1 MTVTTMR
8 ILGWKAEGLRCP
20 DHEIDCRKTG
30 DEPFPVTLIQMP
42 NGTGKTTTLTLLRAA
57 LSGDAEKGKRSEEG
71 WSEKQIQEM
80 KKKGDSNDEG
90 FFELY
95 LMLDDKRV
103 TIRMDFYFGS
113 NRVFYKTTRGL
124 GRKDGFNPPPN
135 LSRFMAPG
143 FVDFYVFDG
152 ELAENLLDKENTH
165 AQRAIENLFQIHLLD
180 RMKGEVSKY
189 WQKQT
194 RNSTGTAQ
202 TAHTRRNKL
211 LDEWKAR
218 LKELKAKKSKL
229 MEDHTKITEQLTHKR
244 KKHDQELK
252 KHKHQEENIRKAEDT
267 VKELKSRV
275 NDHAK
280 RVLDKMRNPHALSP
294 VFANEVFE
302 LKESL
307 DRLQLPESAA
317 REFFEDL
324 SNEDECVCG
333 REINQDIR
341 KTILERSKRYL
352 GSEDVSL
359 LSAMKAS
366 VSNAVDE
373 SREKPYEELEESVQ
387 SLSALVA
394 ELESAENE
402 FHALEDEVAKSDPD
416 VGKARDEIRRLEI
429 DEQNILNELSRLDG
443 KDENFQVSGYNK
455 EDPKRIWSIDIV
467 DEGVK
472 YFEKQIA
479 DITNTLALKD
489 KRDIMEKILLEAH
502 NKAREIITVEICKD
516 ANQRFAE
523 LMPNNNISIEKID
536 KCLELKGQSKGSMGE
551 TQSVGYAF
559 LSTLFH
565 RANQHQLPFV
575 VDSPCG
581 AIDLKVRENIGKI
594 VPQLAGQ
601 FIAFMTSSERESFLD
616 AMRKPDNT
624 RIQYLTLFRKNVGHF
639 MDEESVLEKIETADG
654 VLVKDE
660 SFFEEFQEVV

>member
-1 MTVTTMR
+1 MTVATMR
-8 ILGWKAEGLRCP
+8 ILGWKVEGLRCP
-20 DHEIDCRKTG
+20 DHEIDCRKTD

-42 NGTGKTTTLTLLRAA
+42 NGTGKTTTLTLLRVA
-57 LSGDAEKGKRSEEG
+57 LSGDAGE
-71 WSEKQIQEM
+71 WSESQVQEM
-80 KKKGDSNDEG
+80 KKKEGSDEEG

-95 LMLDDKRV
+95 LMLDGKRV

-135 LSRFMAPG
+135 LRRFMTPE
-143 FVDFYVFDG
+143 FVDFYIFDG
-152 ELAENLLDKENTH
+152 ELAENLLDRKNTH
-165 AQRAIENLFQIHLLD
+165 AEKAIENLFQIHLLN
-180 RMKGEVSKY
+180 RMRGEIAKY

-194 RNSTGTAQ
+194 RHYTGAGQ
-202 TAHTRRNKL
+202 TAHTRRTKL
-211 LDEWKAR
+211 LGEWETR
-218 LKELKAKKSKL
+218 LKELLTKKSKL
-229 MEDHTKITEQLTHKR
+229 EEDLIKVTDQRAHQL

-252 KHKHQEENIRKAEDT
+252 RHKHQEQNIRKAEDA
-267 VKELKSRV
+267 VKVLKNRID
-275 NDHAK
+275 DHAK
-280 RVLDKMRNPHALSP
+280 RVLDKMRDPHALSS

-324 SNEDECVCG
+324 SNEEECVCG

-341 KTILERSKRYL
+341 KTILERSRRYL
-352 GSEDVSL
+352 GSEDVNL
-359 LSAMKAS
+359 LSAVKAS

-373 SREKPYEELEESVQ
+373 SREKPYEELQESVQ
-387 SLSALVA
+387 SLSTLIE

-402 FHALEDEVAKSDPD
+402 LHALEDKVAKSDPD
-416 VGKARDEIRRLEI
+416 VGKAKDEIRRLEI
-429 DEQNILNELSRLDG
+429 DEQSIISELRRLDG
-443 KDENFQVSGYNK
+443 KDENFQISGYNK
-455 EDPKRIWSIDIV
+455 EDPKRIWAIETV
-467 DEGVK
+467 RGGVK
-472 YFEKQIA
+472 YFEEQIA
-479 DITNTLALKD
+479 EITNTLALKE
-489 KRDIMEKILLEAH
+489 KKDILEKILDKAH
-502 NKAREIITVEICKD
+502 KKAREIITVEICKD
-516 ANQRFAE
+516 ANQRFTE
-523 LMPNNNISIEKID
+523 IMPNNNISIEKID
-536 KCLELKGQSKGSMGE
+536 GCLELKGQTKGSMGE
-551 TQSVGYAF
+551 TQAVGYAF

-594 VPQLAGQ
+594 VPQLADQ

-639 MDEESVLEKIETADG
+639 IDEEAVLEKTETSDG

-660 SFFEEFQEVV
+660 NFFEKFQEET

>member
-57 LSGDAEKGKRSEEG
+57 LSGDAKKSK
-71 WSEKQIQEM
+71 WSETEWSESQVQEM
-80 KKKGDSNDEG
+80 KKKGGSNDEG

-103 TIRMDFYFGS
+103 TIRMDFYFSS

-124 GRKDGFNPPPN
+124 GQKDGFNPPPN
-135 LSRFMAPG
+135 LIRFMNSK
-143 FVDFYVFDG
+143 FVDFYIFDG
-152 ELAENLLDKENTH
+152 ELAENLLDSNSTH
-165 AQRAIENLFQIHLLD
+165 AERAIENLFQIHLLD

-211 LDEWKAR
+211 LGEWEAR
-218 LKELKAKKSKL
+218 LKELLTKKSQL
-229 MEDHTKITEQLTHKR
+229 TEEFTKITDQLAHKR
-244 KKHDQELK
+244 NKHDQELK
-252 KHKHQEENIRKAEDT
+252 KNKTQEENIRKAEDT
-267 VKELKSRV
+267 VKELKNKV
-275 NDHAK
+275 DDHAK
-280 RVLDKMRNPHALSP
+280 RVLDKMRNPHALSS
-294 VFANEVFE
+294 VFANEVFD

-324 SNEDECVCG
+324 SNEEECVCG
-333 REINQDIR
+333 REINQNIR

-352 GSEDVSL
+352 GSEDVNL
-359 LSAMKAS
+359 LSAVKAS

-373 SREKPYEELEESVQ
+373 SREKPYEELQESVQ
-387 SLSALVA
+387 LLSTLIA

-402 FHALEDEVAKSDPD
+402 LHALENEVAKSDPD
-416 VGKARDEIRRLEI
+416 VGKAKEEIRLLEI
-429 DEQNILNELSRLDG
+429 DEQSILNELNRLDG
-443 KDENFQVSGYNK
+443 KDENFQISGYNK
-455 EDPKRIWSIDIV
+455 EDPKRIWSIETV
-467 DEGVK
+467 KGGVK
-472 YFEKQIA
+472 YFEEQIA
-479 DITNTLALKD
+479 EITNTLALRD
-489 KRDIMEKILLEAH
+489 KRDILAKILVKAH
-502 NKAREIITVEICKD
+502 EKAREIITVEICKD

-536 KCLELKGQSKGSMGE
+536 RCLELKGQTKGSMGE

-616 AMRKPDNT
+616 AMKKPDNT

-639 MDEESVLEKIETADG
+639 MDEESVLEKTETADG
-654 VLVKDE
+654 VLIKDE
-660 SFFEEFQEVV
+660 RFFEEFQEEV